1 MKERCVVRFFLC
13 EVRAGRLLNRMTTLK
28 KRAVHAGLWTIAGD
42 ATSQVLRLGSNL
54 ILTRL
59 LFPSMFGVMAIVNT
73 IMIGLVLFT
82 DLGLRENVIQS
93 HRGDDPVF
101 LNTVWSIQILR
112 GIVLWLLSVLCSFG
126 LYVVVRNGWVSP
138 HTVYADPMLPFLIP
152 VSTLAVLFSGFEP
165 TWTSIASRRL
175 QQFKITLI
183 DLSSQL
189 GSLVVMLVWV
199 WLDRSI
205 WALVAG
211 GLSGS
216 VIRNILVYYVFPGE
230 TNRWQLEREAV
241 HEILHFGKWMFMAS
255 IVGFLF
261 KNGDRLL
268 LGGLISAQEL
278 GVYTVAFLLVNTL
291 SHSVNRLVGNVAFPA
306 LSESRRERPAQ
317 LRQVY
322 YRFRL
327 LFDSGLLFFAGF
339 FYVTGEW
346 IIHLLYDSRYHEA
359 GHIMEILALLLVAV
373 RYNLADQCF
382 IVLGKPKYMTY
393 LIAVRTTTMFLLLP
407 WAYRHYQ
414 LTGAI
419 WAVVASYFVS
429 IPVTLYF
436 KYKSHLLH
444 IGRELL
450 TLPILAVG
458 AIAGEIFLKVI
469 SGWR

>member
-1 MKERCVVRFFLC
+1 
-13 EVRAGRLLNRMTTLK
+13 MTTLK
-28 KRAVHAGLWTIAGD
+28 KRAVHAGLWTMGGF
-42 ATSQVLRLGSNL
+42 ATSQALRLGSNL

-59 LFPSMFGVMAIVNT
+59 LFPSMFGVMAIVSA
-73 IMIGLVLFT
+73 IMAGLVLFT
-82 DLGLRENVIQS
+82 DLGLRENIIQS

-101 LNTVWSIQILR
+101 LNTVWSIQIMR
-112 GIVLWLLSVLCSFG
+112 GLSLWLVSVLFGVG
-126 LYVVVRNGWVSP
+126 LYIVDHQGWLSSN
-138 HTVYADPMLPFLIP
+138 TVYASPMLPFLIP
-152 VSTLAVLFSGFEP
+152 VSTLSVLFSAFEP

-175 QQFKITLI
+175 QQSKITLI

-199 WLDRSI
+199 WLDRTI

-211 GLSGS
+211 GVSS
-216 VIRNILVYYVFPGE
+216 SIIRNIIVYYIVPGE
-230 TNRWQLEREAV
+230 PNKWHLEREAV
-241 HEILHFGKWMFMAS
+241 LEILHFGKWIFMAS

-261 KNGDRLL
+261 NNGDRLL
-268 LGGLISAQEL
+268 LGGLISAKEL
-278 GVYTVAFLLVNTL
+278 GVYTVAFFLVNSI
-291 SHSVNRLVGNVAFPA
+291 SHMVSRLVGNAAFPA
-306 LSESRRERPAQ
+306 LSETGRERPAQ

-322 YRFRL
+322 YHFRL

-339 FYVTGEW
+339 FYMTGEW

-359 GHIMEILALLLVAV
+359 GRIMEILALLLVAV

-382 IVLGKPKYMTY
+382 VVLGKPKYMTF

-436 KYKSHLLH
+436 KHKFHLLH
-444 IGRELL
+444 LWRELY
-450 TLPILAVG
+450 TLPVLLLGVVVG
-458 AIAGEIFLKVI
+458 KVFLEVATR
-469 SGWR
+469 WR